1 MPELPAGTAN
11 SSELYGVGKKT
22 WGSNVNSARKVVRNP
37 ETGFKWM
44 LGGTAGERLVSPA
57 DVRDKYAGVIFVGDS
72 QIREVAWAAMKLLA
86 PGWELRFSTR
96 DPVFGGSSARKNQQ
110 LENTCVPQTVGK
122 TGFTATCKGASCD
135 VHSPFHNKSHA
146 EAMRKLL
153 LTRPHDWDGTLSL
166 SDQACSSDF
175 FLSYQATWGAIPVKP
190 FTLPSCM
197 HPRSA
202 DDTFGITRGA
212 GGARKPVLWVMDGG
226 GLHEME
232 YCDPRRWSL
241 PQHVL
246 RLFPDAVL
254 RRSMVWQPVRR
265 PPSTHPSSSGPHRS
279 PPRATR
285 VTPHS
290 HSLAP
295 QTTRA
300 GRWRLHDALVE
311 ALQGRVR
318 RHRRDDGRRQR
329 AQPPRHHRR
338 ATLRLPGARAA
349 VRPRRTHDAFSCMA
363 ARPPASHAWLHGHA
377 SHACTAALTA
387 AAPLSVLAGTRR

>member
-37 ETGFKWM
+37 EAGFKWM

-122 TGFTATCKGASCD
+122 TGFTATCKGTSCD

-254 RRSMVWQPVRR
+254 RRSMVWQPVR
-265 PPSTHPSSSGPHRS
+265 PPPTSRIPPDLGPTAARHEAHGV
-279 PPRATR
+279 AT
-285 VTPHS
+285 HS

-295 QTTRA
+295 KPRVQA
-300 GRWRLHDALVE
+300 GGGFMMRSSKRFKGECAAIDATMVADKERSHLDTIGVPHYDYPAL
-311 ALQGRVR
+311 ALQCA
-318 RHRRDDGRRQR
+318 H
-329 AQPPRHHRR
+329 
-338 ATLRLPGARAA
+338 
-349 VRPRRTHDAFSCMA
+349 A
-363 ARPPASHAWLHGHA
+363 ARMMPSHAWLHGPLRRMHGFTAMRRMHA
-377 SHACTAALTA
+377 R
-387 AAPLSVLAGTRR
+387 PP